1 MNING
6 FEFPED
12 LLYYPEEHVWIRV
25 EGDIVT
31 VGITS
36 LGQYMAGKIFQVTVK
51 KPGEKVTSR
60 SVLFSVES
68 PKWVGKFRLP
78 VEGEVVEVNEK
89 VLRDPSL
96 INKDPYGSW
105 ILKIKGVVDVGKL
118 KKLEEARKLFEEESQ
133 RVVR

>member
-25 EGDIVT
+25 EGDTIT

-68 PKWVGKFRLP
+68 PKWVGKFSFLLREKWWKSTKGAQRSLVDKQGSLRLM
-78 VEGEVVEVNEK
+78 
-89 VLRDPSL
+89 DS
-96 INKDPYGSW
+96 
-105 ILKIKGVVDVGKL
+105 
-118 KKLEEARKLFEEESQ
+118 
-133 RVVR
+133 